1 MIARSAS
8 RSDAERVTLG
18 ISFLVVAA
26 LIAVAVW
33 QESLH
38 GGDIA
43 GNLVVAFDRADTVA
57 LPDGHHVPYTITNSG
72 PQAIAQADFRFK
84 VYGGNRLVDSADIGV
99 RLLPL
104 RGTQDGVFVTKFDPA
119 NHDLRTRLVSL
130 QFP

>member
-1 MIARSAS
+1 MIVRSAS
-8 RSDAERVTLG
+8 RSDAERVMLG

-43 GNLVVAFDRADTVA
+43 GHLVVAFDRADAVA
-57 LPDGHHVPYTITNSG
+57 LLDGHHVPYTITNSG
-72 PQAIAQADFRFK
+72 PQAIAQADFRFD
-84 VYGGNRLVDSADIGV
+84 VYDGNRLVDSADIGV

-104 RGTQDGVFVTKFDPA
+104 RGTQDGVLVTKFDLA
-119 NHDLRTRLVSL
+119 NHDLRARLVSL